1 MLRAVIHA
9 GLHKTATTSFQKCC
23 SKLHLE
29 LIEQG
34 IYYPLNNNST
44 NHNQLIG
51 SPDLSW
57 VPSTVRDARSSA
69 GSDGCL
75 LLSAENLE
83 YHFHQD
89 LPKQMEA
96 ALFRAGVKRVDWVLC
111 FRNPFEA
118 YSSLYGQ
125 LSLGRQTIQGARSI
139 LQFGA
144 TGHLIVARHTLTLQ
158 SRAHTQH
165 FYFNYPALISD
176 LRRKLKGQVLGISF
190 KDFTKRANLPGDLL
204 IQALARNREV
214 FSDLSSTLPNH
225 RNSSPSHEQIERN
238 YLRRFLGIDDSND
251 NTDSDAGSEPAW
263 FEQALK
269 SRLNTRA
276 RQEGRIRRLFKRTFS
291 DWNEA
296 TSSRQEIL
304 RMLRP

>member
-23 SKLHLE
+23 SQLHDE

-34 IYYPLNNNST
+34 IYYPQYNSN

-51 SPDLSW
+51 RPDLNW
-57 VPSTVRDARSSA
+57 VKSTVKDARSSA

-75 LLSAENLE
+75 LISAENLE
-83 YHFHQD
+83 YHFHQN
-89 LPKQMEA
+89 LPKRIEA
-96 ALFRAGVKRVDWVLC
+96 ALFRAGVERVDWVLC

-125 LSLGRQTIQGARSI
+125 LSLGRQNIKGARSI
-139 LQFGA
+139 LQFEA
-144 TGHLIVARHTLTLQ
+144 TGHLIAARHRLTLQ

-165 FYFNYPALISD
+165 FYFNYPTLISD

-204 IQALARNREV
+204 IQALARDGDV

-238 YLRRFLGIDDSND
+238 YLRRFLGFDDSVD
-251 NTDSDAGSEPAW
+251 NTNSDDSSEPAW

-269 SRLNTRA
+269 SRLETRA
-276 RQEGRIRRLFKRTFS
+276 RQEARIRRLFKRTFS
-291 DWNEA
+291 DWNQA
-296 TSSRQEIL
+296 ASSRKEIL
-304 RMLRP
+304 RLLRP

>member
-23 SKLHLE
+23 SQLHHE

-34 IYYPLNNNST
+34 IYYPQNNSN

-51 SPDLSW
+51 SPDLNW
-57 VPSTVRDARSSA
+57 VKSKVRAARSSA

-83 YHFHQD
+83 YHFHQN
-89 LPKQMEA
+89 LPKRMEA
-96 ALFRAGVKRVDWVLC
+96 ALFRAGVERVDWVLC

-125 LSLGRQTIQGARSI
+125 LSLGQQNIKGARSI
-139 LQFGA
+139 LQFEA
-144 TGHLIVARHTLTLQ
+144 TGHLISARHRLILQ
-158 SRAHTQH
+158 NRAHTQH

-176 LRRKLKGQVLGISF
+176 LRRKLRGQVLGISF

-204 IQALARNREV
+204 IQALARDGDV
-214 FSDLSSTLPNH
+214 FSDLGSTLPNH
-225 RNSSPSHEQIERN
+225 RNSSPSHEEIERN
-238 YLRRFLGIDDSND
+238 YLRRFLGMDDSND
-251 NTDSDAGSEPAW
+251 WTDSEDRSEPAW

-269 SRLNTRA
+269 SRLDTRA
-276 RQEGRIRRLFKRTFS
+276 RQERRIRRLFKRTFP
-291 DWNEA
+291 DWNQA
-296 TSSRQEIL
+296 ASSRSEIL

>member
-23 SKLHLE
+23 SQLHHE

-34 IYYPLNNNST
+34 IYYPQNNSN

-51 SPDLSW
+51 SPYLNW
-57 VPSTVRDARSSA
+57 VKSKVRAARTSA

-83 YHFHQD
+83 YHFHKD
-89 LPKQMEA
+89 LPERMEA

-125 LSLGRQTIQGARSI
+125 LSLGRQNIKGARSI
-139 LQFGA
+139 LQFEA
-144 TGHLIVARHTLTLQ
+144 TGHLISARHTLTLQ

-190 KDFTKRANLPGDLL
+190 KDFTKRANFPGDLL
-204 IQALARNREV
+204 IQALAKDGEV

-225 RNSSPSHEQIERN
+225 RNTSPSREQIERN
-238 YLRRFLGIDDSND
+238 YLRRFLGFNDSKD
-251 NTDSDAGSEPAW
+251 RSDSDDRSEPAW

-269 SRLNTRA
+269 SRLDTRA
-276 RQEGRIRRLFKRTFS
+276 RQERRIRLLFKRTFS

-296 TSSRQEIL
+296 ASSREEIL

>member
-23 SKLHLE
+23 SQLHHE

-34 IYYPLNNNST
+34 IYYPQYNST
-44 NHNQLIG
+44 NHNNLIG

-57 VPSTVRDARSSA
+57 VKSTVRDTQSSA

-89 LPKQMEA
+89 LPEKMEA

-125 LSLGRQTIQGARSI
+125 LSLGRHTIQGARSI

-144 TGHLIVARHTLTLQ
+144 TGHLITARHTLTLQ
-158 SRAHTQH
+158 SRAHTQR

-176 LRRKLKGQVLGISF
+176 LRCKLKGQVIGISF
-190 KDFTKRANLPGDLL
+190 RDFTKRANVPGDLL
-204 IQALARNREV
+204 IQALARNGEV
-214 FSDLSSTLPNH
+214 FSDLSSTFPNR

-238 YLRRFLGIDDSND
+238 YLRRFLGFDDSDDRSDSND
-251 NTDSDAGSEPAW
+251 SSEPAW

-269 SRLNTRA
+269 SRLVTRNQ
-276 RQEGRIRRLFKRTFS
+276 QEGRIRRLFKRTFS
-291 DWNEA
+291 DWNQA
-296 TSSRQEIL
+296 ASSRKEIL